1 MSKISLPNLIVKKDV
16 KKNCTASVYLE
27 SENIKILCYL
37 NGPFFSSNNQI
48 NNNFNVILDIKIK
61 IPSYIENALV
71 KNTNDYE
78 INIENILKKHILT
91 EKYPRT
97 KMEIFFEIFEFNI
110 NYLPF
115 CLMAV
120 SLCLNYAGV
129 EQKGLLTSC
138 NLLMKNDKI
147 EVNPILNENNE
158 KNNENNNE
166 NNENNEKNNEN
177 NEKNNE
183 NNNNNKIESANFLL
197 GYNIA
202 LNENILFIQ
211 EGECSEENL
220 KKSLATSIKICEC
233 YHNFLITKI

>member
-1 MSKISLPNLIVKKDV
+1 MSKISLPNLIVQKSV
-16 KKNCTASVYLE
+16 KKNCDASVYLE
-27 SENIKILCYL
+27 CENVKILCYL
-37 NGPFFSSNNQI
+37 NGPFFSVNNQI
-48 NNNFNVILDIKIK
+48 NNNFNVILDVRIK
-61 IPSYIENALV
+61 IPSYIENSLV

-78 INIENILKKHILT
+78 INIENILKKHILI

-97 KMEIFFEIFEFNI
+97 KIEIYFEIFEFNV

-115 CLMAV
+115 CLMAA

-138 NLLMKNDKI
+138 NLLMKNNKI
-147 EVNPILNENNE
+147 EVNPILNDLNE
-158 KNNENNNE
+158 NNE
-166 NNENNEKNNEN
+166 NNENN
-177 NEKNNE
+177 
-183 NNNNNKIESANFLL
+183 KIECANFLL

-202 LNENILFIQ
+202 LNENILYIQ

-220 KKSLATSIKICEC
+220 KRTLATSIKICEC

>member
-1 MSKISLPNLIVKKDV
+1 MSKISLPNLIVQKSV
-16 KKNCTASVYLE
+16 KKNCDASVYLE
-27 SENIKILCYL
+27 CENVKILCYL
-37 NGPFFSSNNQI
+37 NGPFFSVNNQI
-48 NNNFNVILDIKIK
+48 NNNFNVILDVRIK
-61 IPSYIENALV
+61 IPSYIENSLV

-78 INIENILKKHILT
+78 INIENILKKHILI

-97 KMEIFFEIFEFNI
+97 KIEIYFEIFEFNV

-115 CLMAV
+115 CLMAA

-138 NLLMKNDKI
+138 NLLMKNNKI
-147 EVNPILNENNE
+147 EVNPILNDEN
-158 KNNENNNE
+158 NNENNNE
-166 NNENNEKNNEN
+166 NNENN
-177 NEKNNE
+177 
-183 NNNNNKIESANFLL
+183 KIECANFLL

-202 LNENILFIQ
+202 LNENILYIQ

-220 KKSLATSIKICEC
+220 KRSLATSIKICEC

>member
-1 MSKISLPNLIVKKDV
+1 MSKISLPNLIVQKSV
-16 KKNCTASVYLE
+16 KKNCDASVYLE
-27 SENIKILCYL
+27 CENVKILCYL
-37 NGPFFSSNNQI
+37 NGPFFSVNNQI
-48 NNNFNVILDIKIK
+48 NNNFNVILDVRIK
-61 IPSYIENALV
+61 IPSYIENSLV

-78 INIENILKKHILT
+78 INIENILKKHILI

-97 KMEIFFEIFEFNI
+97 KIEIYFEIFEFNV

-115 CLMAV
+115 CLMAA

-138 NLLMKNDKI
+138 NLLMKNNKI
-147 EVNPILNENNE
+147 EVNPILNDLNE
-158 KNNENNNE
+158 NNE
-166 NNENNEKNNEN
+166 NNENN
-177 NEKNNE
+177 
-183 NNNNNKIESANFLL
+183 KIECANFLL

-202 LNENILFIQ
+202 LNENILYIQ

-220 KKSLATSIKICEC
+220 KRSLATSIKICEC

>member
-1 MSKISLPNLIVKKDV
+1 MSKISLPNLIVQKSV
-16 KKNCTASVYLE
+16 KKNCDASVYLE
-27 SENIKILCYL
+27 CENVKILCYL
-37 NGPFFSSNNQI
+37 NGPFFSVNNQI
-48 NNNFNVILDIKIK
+48 NNNFNVILDVRIK
-61 IPSYIENALV
+61 IPSYIENSLV

-78 INIENILKKHILT
+78 INIENILKKHILI

-97 KMEIFFEIFEFNI
+97 KIEIYFEIFEFNV

-115 CLMAV
+115 CLMAA

-138 NLLMKNDKI
+138 NLLMKNNKI
-147 EVNPILNENNE
+147 EVNPILNDEN
-158 KNNENNNE
+158 NNENNNE
-166 NNENNEKNNEN
+166 NNENNNE
-177 NEKNNE
+177 
-183 NNNNNKIESANFLL
+183 NNKIECANFLL

-202 LNENILFIQ
+202 LNENILYIQ

-220 KKSLATSIKICEC
+220 KRSLATSIKICEC

>member
-1 MSKISLPNLIVKKDV
+1 MSKISLPNLIVQKSV
-16 KKNCTASVYLE
+16 KKNCDASVYLE
-27 SENIKILCYL
+27 CENVKILCYL
-37 NGPFFSSNNQI
+37 NGPFFSVNNQI
-48 NNNFNVILDIKIK
+48 NNNFNVILDVRIK
-61 IPSYIENALV
+61 IPSYIENSLV

-78 INIENILKKHILT
+78 INIENILKKHILI

-97 KMEIFFEIFEFNI
+97 KIEIYFEIFEFNV

-115 CLMAV
+115 CLMAA

-138 NLLMKNDKI
+138 NLLMKNNKI
-147 EVNPILNENNE
+147 EVNPILNDENE
-158 KNNENNNE
+158 NNE
-166 NNENNEKNNEN
+166 NNENN
-177 NEKNNE
+177 
-183 NNNNNKIESANFLL
+183 KIECANFLL

-202 LNENILFIQ
+202 LNENILYIQ

-220 KKSLATSIKICEC
+220 KRSLATSIKICEC

>member
-1 MSKISLPNLIVKKDV
+1 MKISLPNLIVQKDV
-16 KKNCTASVYLE
+16 KKNCDASVYLE
-27 SENIKILCYL
+27 CENIKILCYL
-37 NGPFFSSNNQI
+37 NGPFFSVNNQI
-48 NNNFNVILDIKIK
+48 NNNFNVILDVKIK
-61 IPSYIENALV
+61 IPSYVENSLV

-78 INIENILKKHILT
+78 INIENILKKHILI

-115 CLMAV
+115 CLMAA

-129 EQKGLLTSC
+129 EQKGLLTCC

-147 EVNPILNENNE
+147 EVNPILNEKNNENLE
-158 KNNENNNE
+158 KNNENLE
-166 NNENNEKNNEN
+166 KKDEKNDE
-177 NEKNNE
+177 
-183 NNNNNKIESANFLL
+183 NNKIECANFLL

-202 LNENILFIQ
+202 LNENILYIQ

-220 KKSLATSIKICEC
+220 KRTLATSIKICEC

>member
-1 MSKISLPNLIVKKDV
+1 MKISLPNLIVQKDV
-16 KKNCTASVYLE
+16 KKNCDASVYLE
-27 SENIKILCYL
+27 CENIKILCYL
-37 NGPFFSSNNQI
+37 NGPFFSVNNQI
-48 NNNFNVILDIKIK
+48 NNNFNVILDVKIK
-61 IPSYIENALV
+61 IPSYVENSLV

-78 INIENILKKHILT
+78 INIENILKKHILI

-97 KMEIFFEIFEFNI
+97 KIEIYFEIFEFNV

-115 CLMAV
+115 CLMAA

-138 NLLMKNDKI
+138 NLLMKNNKI
-147 EVNPILNENNE
+147 EVNPILNDL
-158 KNNENNNE
+158 NENNNE
-166 NNENNEKNNEN
+166 NNENN
-177 NEKNNE
+177 
-183 NNNNNKIESANFLL
+183 KIECANFLL

-202 LNENILFIQ
+202 LNENILYIQ

-220 KKSLATSIKICEC
+220 KRSLATSIKICEC

>member
-1 MSKISLPNLIVKKDV
+1 MKISLPNLIVQKDV
-16 KKNCTASVYLE
+16 KKNCDSSVYLE
-27 SENIKILCYL
+27 CENVKILCYL
-37 NGPFFSSNNQI
+37 NGPFFSVNNQI
-48 NNNFNVILDIKIK
+48 NNNFNVILDVRIK
-61 IPSYIENALV
+61 IPSYIENSLV

-78 INIENILKKHILT
+78 INIENILKKHILI

-97 KMEIFFEIFEFNI
+97 KIEIYFEIFEFNV

-115 CLMAV
+115 CLMAA

-138 NLLMKNDKI
+138 NLLMKNNKI
-147 EVNPILNENNE
+147 EVNPILND
-158 KNNENNNE
+158 ENNNE
-166 NNENNEKNNEN
+166 NNENN
-177 NEKNNE
+177 
-183 NNNNNKIESANFLL
+183 KIECANFLL

-202 LNENILFIQ
+202 LNENILYIQ

-220 KKSLATSIKICEC
+220 KRSLATSIKICEC

>member
-1 MSKISLPNLIVKKDV
+1 MSKISLPNLIVQKSV
-16 KKNCTASVYLE
+16 KKNCDASVYLE
-27 SENIKILCYL
+27 CENVKILCYL
-37 NGPFFSSNNQI
+37 NGPFFSVNNQI
-48 NNNFNVILDIKIK
+48 NNNFNVILDVRIK
-61 IPSYIENALV
+61 IPSYIENSLV

-78 INIENILKKHILT
+78 INIENILKKHILI

-97 KMEIFFEIFEFNI
+97 KIEIYFEIFEFNV

-115 CLMAV
+115 CLMAA

-138 NLLMKNDKI
+138 NLLMKNNKI
-147 EVNPILNENNE
+147 EVNPILND
-158 KNNENNNE
+158 ENNNE
-166 NNENNEKNNEN
+166 NNENNE
-177 NEKNNE
+177 
-183 NNNNNKIESANFLL
+183 NNKIECANFLL

-202 LNENILFIQ
+202 LNENILYIQ

-220 KKSLATSIKICEC
+220 KRSLATSIKICEC

>member
-1 MSKISLPNLIVKKDV
+1 MSKISLPNLIVQKSV
-16 KKNCTASVYLE
+16 KKNCDASVYLE
-27 SENIKILCYL
+27 CENVKILCYL
-37 NGPFFSSNNQI
+37 NGPFFSVHNQI
-48 NNNFNVILDIKIK
+48 NNNFNVILDVRIK
-61 IPSYIENALV
+61 IPSYIENSLV

-78 INIENILKKHILT
+78 INIENILKKHILI

-97 KMEIFFEIFEFNI
+97 KIEIYFEIFEFNV

-115 CLMAV
+115 CLMAA

-138 NLLMKNDKI
+138 NLLMKNNKI
-147 EVNPILNENNE
+147 EVNPILNDLNE
-158 KNNENNNE
+158 NNE
-166 NNENNEKNNEN
+166 NNENN
-177 NEKNNE
+177 
-183 NNNNNKIESANFLL
+183 KIECANFLL

-202 LNENILFIQ
+202 LNENILYIQ

-220 KKSLATSIKICEC
+220 KRSLATSIKICEC

>member
-1 MSKISLPNLIVKKDV
+1 MSKISLPNLIVQKSV
-16 KKNCTASVYLE
+16 KKNCDASVYLE
-27 SENIKILCYL
+27 CENVKILCYL
-37 NGPFFSSNNQI
+37 NGPFFSVNNQI
-48 NNNFNVILDIKIK
+48 NNNFNVILDVRIK
-61 IPSYIENALV
+61 IPSYIENSLV

-78 INIENILKKHILT
+78 INIENILKKHILI

-97 KMEIFFEIFEFNI
+97 KIEIYFEIFEFNV

-115 CLMAV
+115 CLMAA

-138 NLLMKNDKI
+138 NLLMKN
-147 EVNPILNENNE
+147 
-158 KNNENNNE
+158 
-166 NNENNEKNNEN
+166 
-177 NEKNNE
+177 
-183 NNNNNKIESANFLL
+183 NKIECANFLL

-202 LNENILFIQ
+202 LNENILYIQ

-220 KKSLATSIKICEC
+220 KRSLATSIKICEC

>member
-1 MSKISLPNLIVKKDV
+1 MSKISLPNLIVQKSV
-16 KKNCTASVYLE
+16 KKNCDASVYLE
-27 SENIKILCYL
+27 CENIKILCYL
-37 NGPFFSSNNQI
+37 NGPFFSVNNQI
-48 NNNFNVILDIKIK
+48 NNNFNVILDVKIK
-61 IPSYIENALV
+61 IPSYVENSLV

-78 INIENILKKHILT
+78 INIENILKKHILI

-115 CLMAV
+115 CLMAA

-138 NLLMKNDKI
+138 NLLMKNNKI
-147 EVNPILNENNE
+147 EVNPILNDLNE
-158 KNNENNNE
+158 NNE
-166 NNENNEKNNEN
+166 NNENN
-177 NEKNNE
+177 
-183 NNNNNKIESANFLL
+183 KIECANFLL

-202 LNENILFIQ
+202 LNENILYIQ

-220 KKSLATSIKICEC
+220 KRSLATSIKICEC

>member
-1 MSKISLPNLIVKKDV
+1 MSKISLPNLIVQKDV

-158 KNNENNNE
+158 KNNENNN
-166 NNENNEKNNEN
+166 
-177 NEKNNE
+177 
-183 NNNNNKIESANFLL
+183 NNKIESANFLL

>member
-1 MSKISLPNLIVKKDV
+1 MSKISLPNLIVQKSV
-16 KKNCTASVYLE
+16 KKNCDASVYLE
-27 SENIKILCYL
+27 CENVKILCYL
-37 NGPFFSSNNQI
+37 NGPFFSVNNQI
-48 NNNFNVILDIKIK
+48 NNNFNVILDVRIK
-61 IPSYIENALV
+61 IPSYIENSLV

-78 INIENILKKHILT
+78 INIENILKKHILI

-97 KMEIFFEIFEFNI
+97 KIEIYFEIFEFNV

-115 CLMAV
+115 CLMAA

-138 NLLMKNDKI
+138 NLLMKNNKI
-147 EVNPILNENNE
+147 EVNPILNENNNE
-158 KNNENNNE
+158 NSEINNENN
-166 NNENNEKNNEN
+166 
-177 NEKNNE
+177 
-183 NNNNNKIESANFLL
+183 KIECANFLL

-202 LNENILFIQ
+202 LNENILYIQ

-220 KKSLATSIKICEC
+220 KRSLATSIKICEC

>member
-1 MSKISLPNLIVKKDV
+1 MSKISLPNLIVQKSV
-16 KKNCTASVYLE
+16 KKNCDASVYLE
-27 SENIKILCYL
+27 CENIKILCYL
-37 NGPFFSSNNQI
+37 NGPFFSVNNQI
-48 NNNFNVILDIKIK
+48 NNNFNVILDVRIK
-61 IPSYIENALV
+61 IPSYIENSLV

-78 INIENILKKHILT
+78 INIENILKKHILI

-97 KMEIFFEIFEFNI
+97 KIEIYFEIFEFNV

-115 CLMAV
+115 CLMAA

-138 NLLMKNDKI
+138 NLLMKNNKI
-147 EVNPILNENNE
+147 EVNPILNDLNE
-158 KNNENNNE
+158 NNE
-166 NNENNEKNNEN
+166 NNENN
-177 NEKNNE
+177 
-183 NNNNNKIESANFLL
+183 KIECANFLL

-202 LNENILFIQ
+202 LNENILYIQ

-220 KKSLATSIKICEC
+220 KRSLATSIKICEC

>member
-1 MSKISLPNLIVKKDV
+1 MSKISLPNLIVQKDV

-27 SENIKILCYL
+27 CENIKILCYL

-61 IPSYIENALV
+61 IPSYIENSLV
-71 KNTNDYE
+71 KNTSDYE
-78 INIENILKKHILT
+78 INIENILKKHILI

-115 CLMAV
+115 CLMAA

-138 NLLMKNDKI
+138 NLLMKNNKI
-147 EVNPILNENNE
+147 EVNPVL
-158 KNNENNNE
+158 
-166 NNENNEKNNEN
+166 
-177 NEKNNE
+177 NNE
-183 NNNNNKIESANFLL
+183 NNNNNNNDNNNNNNDNNNNNENKIESANFLL

-202 LNENILFIQ
+202 LNENILYIQ

>member
-1 MSKISLPNLIVKKDV
+1 MSKISLPNLIVQKSV
-16 KKNCTASVYLE
+16 KKNCDASVYLE
-27 SENIKILCYL
+27 CENVKILCYL
-37 NGPFFSSNNQI
+37 NGPFFSVNNQI
-48 NNNFNVILDIKIK
+48 NNNFNVILDVRIK
-61 IPSYIENALV
+61 IPSYIENSLV

-78 INIENILKKHILT
+78 INIENILKKHILI

-97 KMEIFFEIFEFNI
+97 KIEIYFEIFEFNV

-115 CLMAV
+115 CLMAA

-138 NLLMKNDKI
+138 NLLMKNNKI
-147 EVNPILNENNE
+147 EVNPILNDL
-158 KNNENNNE
+158 NENNNE
-166 NNENNEKNNEN
+166 NNENN
-177 NEKNNE
+177 
-183 NNNNNKIESANFLL
+183 KIECANFLL

-202 LNENILFIQ
+202 LNENILYIQ

-220 KKSLATSIKICEC
+220 KRSLATSIKICEC

>member
-158 KNNENNNE
+158 KNNENNN
-166 NNENNEKNNEN
+166 
-177 NEKNNE
+177 
-183 NNNNNKIESANFLL
+183 NNKIESANFLL

>member
-1 MSKISLPNLIVKKDV
+1 MSKISLPNLIVQKSV
-16 KKNCTASVYLE
+16 KKNCDASVYLE
-27 SENIKILCYL
+27 CENVKILCYL
-37 NGPFFSSNNQI
+37 NGPFFSVNNQI
-48 NNNFNVILDIKIK
+48 NNNFNVILDVRIK
-61 IPSYIENALV
+61 IPSYIENSLV

-78 INIENILKKHILT
+78 INIENILKKHILI

-97 KMEIFFEIFEFNI
+97 KIEIYFEIFEFNV

-115 CLMAV
+115 CLMAA

-138 NLLMKNDKI
+138 NLLMKNNKI
-147 EVNPILNENNE
+147 EVNPILNDL
-158 KNNENNNE
+158 NE
-166 NNENNEKNNEN
+166 NNENN
-177 NEKNNE
+177 
-183 NNNNNKIESANFLL
+183 KIECANFLL

-202 LNENILFIQ
+202 LNENILYIQ

-220 KKSLATSIKICEC
+220 KRSLATSIKICEC

>member
-1 MSKISLPNLIVKKDV
+1 MSKISLPNLIVQKSV
-16 KKNCTASVYLE
+16 KKNCDASVYLE
-27 SENIKILCYL
+27 CENVKILCYL
-37 NGPFFSSNNQI
+37 NGPFFSVNNQI
-48 NNNFNVILDIKIK
+48 NNNFNVILDVRIK
-61 IPSYIENALV
+61 IPSYIENSLV

-78 INIENILKKHILT
+78 INIENILKKHILI

-97 KMEIFFEIFEFNI
+97 KIEIYFEIFEFNV

-115 CLMAV
+115 CLMAA

-138 NLLMKNDKI
+138 NLLMKNNKI
-147 EVNPILNENNE
+147 EVNPILNE
-158 KNNENNNE
+158 KNNENLEKNDE
-166 NNENNEKNNEN
+166 KNEKND
-177 NEKNNE
+177 EKNDE
-183 NNNNNKIESANFLL
+183 NNKIECANFLL

-202 LNENILFIQ
+202 LNENILYIQ

-220 KKSLATSIKICEC
+220 KRSLATSIKICEC

>member
-1 MSKISLPNLIVKKDV
+1 VQKSV
-16 KKNCTASVYLE
+16 KKNCDASVYLE
-27 SENIKILCYL
+27 CENVKILCYL
-37 NGPFFSSNNQI
+37 NGPFFSVNNQI
-48 NNNFNVILDIKIK
+48 NNNFNVILNVKIK
-61 IPSYIENALV
+61 IPSYVENSLV

-78 INIENILKKHILT
+78 INIENILKKHILI

-97 KMEIFFEIFEFNI
+97 KIEIYFEIFEFNV

-115 CLMAV
+115 CLMAA

-129 EQKGLLTSC
+129 EQKGLLTCC

-147 EVNPILNENNE
+147 EVNPILNDLNDL
-158 KNNENNNE
+158 NENN
-166 NNENNEKNNEN
+166 K
-177 NEKNNE
+177 
-183 NNNNNKIESANFLL
+183 NNKIECANFLL

-202 LNENILFIQ
+202 LNENILYIQ

-220 KKSLATSIKICEC
+220 KRSLATSIKICEC